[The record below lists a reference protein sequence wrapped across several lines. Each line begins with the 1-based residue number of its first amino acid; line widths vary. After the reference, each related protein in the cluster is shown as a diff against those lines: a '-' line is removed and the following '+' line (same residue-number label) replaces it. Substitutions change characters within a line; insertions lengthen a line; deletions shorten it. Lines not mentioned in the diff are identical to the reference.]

1 MPASGRPETA
11 SRSPHPIAI
20 SHSYSNPLAFNL
32 RKPSLLVLAALAA
45 CLAASTAGGE
55 GLASRLAV
63 GDCLSGSDWG
73 TPRQSLAP
81 AVLSLVNAHRS
92 ALGLSQLRSSPTLT
106 SSALWKARHMA
117 KYGYFAHDDPAPP
130 VARTAFDRIAA
141 CGYPGNQVGENI
153 AVGYRTPAAVMQA
166 WLQSPG
172 HRANLEA
179 PSWTVL
185 GVGVAQSAS
194 GAVYWVQDFGTF
206 DDSQTPANRTPIAH
220 SDRRAVRRNHSLV
233 IRVLRNDRDPDHDP
247 LQVVRLVKRPHRG
260 QVKVLSGGAVLY
272 TPARNFVGRDRFR
285 YEVSDGKGGY
295 ASAPVIV
302 RVRR

>member
-1 MPASGRPETA
+1 MPATGRPETA
-11 SRSPHPIAI
+11 PRSPHPIAT
-20 SHSYSNPLAFNL
+20 SHSYLNPLPFNL
-32 RKPSLLVLAALAA
+32 RKPSLLLLAALAA
-45 CLAASTAGGE
+45 CLATSTAGGE
-55 GLASRLAV
+55 GFATRLAV
-63 GDCLSGSDWG
+63 GDCLTGSDWG

-141 CGYPGNQVGENI
+141 CGYPGNEVGENI

-194 GAVYWVQDFGTF
+194 GAVYWVQDFGTL

-220 SDRRAVRRNHSLV
+220 SDRRAVRRNHPLV
-233 IRVLRNDRDPDHDP
+233 IRVLGNDRDPDHDP

-260 QVKVLSGGAVLY
+260 HVKVLSGGAVLY

>member
-20 SHSYSNPLAFNL
+20 SHSYSNPLPFNL

-63 GDCLSGSDWG
+63 GDCLTGSDWG

-141 CGYPGNQVGENI
+141 CGYPGNEVGENI

-172 HRANLEA
+172 HRANRRSCSPALRRCA
-179 PSWTVL
+179 NGAAGSQPSISSSERRDRT
-185 GVGVAQSAS
+185 AARAEAS
-194 GAVYWVQDFGTF
+194 GRCAGTRR
-206 DDSQTPANRTPIAH
+206 SRCNRGW
-220 SDRRAVRRNHSLV
+220 
-233 IRVLRNDRDPDHDP
+233 
-247 LQVVRLVKRPHRG
+247 RG
-260 QVKVLSGGAVLY
+260 
-272 TPARNFVGRDRFR
+272 R
-285 YEVSDGKGGY
+285 
-295 ASAPVIV
+295 
-302 RVRR
+302 